1 METTR
6 KRILAGIG
14 TVLLL
19 LFGCLL
25 FFLFGDQRTL
35 KIGIFYGSNWEV
47 PGTMHYDILDHAIKK
62 YEKENPGVSVE
73 YEEGIPSEEYSEW
86 LAGSILKGEEPDVFI
101 ILDED
106 FRTLAKTGVLEPL
119 DYLMQV
125 DADRAVPEEEGT
137 EDAAAEK
144 DAGFYDSALRAGIY
158 QERQYALP
166 FECNP
171 TLMFVNKT
179 LLRQEGIDMPDDDWT
194 WDDFYE
200 ICRQVVED
208 TDGDGQI
215 DQFGYYG
222 YTWEHAV
229 YSNGIAPFDADGT
242 DSSLDDERF
251 AEAMRFVRRLNDTCQ
266 NFQVSAND
274 FDLGKVVF
282 RPLTFSD
289 YRTYMP
295 YPWRIKKYSDFEW
308 TCIPMPAGPSGDNT
322 SSMETLLM
330 GISARTTKKKESW
343 EFLKMLTMD
352 EEIQE
357 LIYKDA
363 SGASALKNV
372 TTSPEMME
380 FLNKDT
386 PGGSDIDLSLLDATI
401 EKAVPSQSFRAW
413 QEAEERM
420 DHVLTELTTSDED
433 IRTVLLNLTREI
445 DEITHE

>member
-6 KRILAGIG
+6 KQILAGIG

-19 LFGCLL
+19 LLGCLL
-25 FFLFGDQRTL
+25 FLLFRDQRTL

-62 YEKENPGVSVE
+62 YEKEHPGISVE

-86 LAGSILKGEEPDVFI
+86 LSGRILEGEEPDVFI

-106 FRTLAKTGVLEPL
+106 FRTLAETGVLEPL
-119 DYLMQV
+119 DYLMQM
-125 DADRAVPEEEGT
+125 DT
-137 EDAAAEK
+137 EDKETEGS
-144 DAGFYDSALRAGIY
+144 GFYGSALQAGIY
-158 QERQYALP
+158 KDRQYALP

-179 LLRQEGIDMPDDDWT
+179 LLKQEGIEMPDDDWT

-200 ICRQVVED
+200 ICRRTVKD

-229 YSNGIAPFDADGT
+229 YSNGIAPFNADGT
-242 DSSLDDERF
+242 DSSLDDGRF

-274 FDLGKVVF
+274 FDLGRVVF

-330 GISARTTKKKESW
+330 GMSARTTKKRESW

-386 PGGSDIDLSLLDATI
+386 PGESDIDLSLLDDTI
-401 EKAVPSQSFRAW
+401 EKAVPSQAFRAW

-420 DHVLTELTTSDED
+420 DHVLTELMVSDED
-433 IRTVLLNLTREI
+433 ISTVLLNLTREI
-445 DEITHE
+445 DELIQK

>member
-6 KRILAGIG
+6 KQILAGIG

-19 LFGCLL
+19 LLGCLL
-25 FFLFGDQRTL
+25 FLLFRDQRTL

-62 YEKENPGVSVE
+62 YEKEYPGISVE

-86 LAGSILKGEEPDVFI
+86 LSGRILEGEEPDVFI

-106 FRTLAKTGVLEPL
+106 FRTLAETGVLEPL
-119 DYLMQV
+119 DYLMQM
-125 DADRAVPEEEGT
+125 DT
-137 EDAAAEK
+137 EDKETEGS
-144 DAGFYDSALRAGIY
+144 GFYGSAVQAGIY
-158 QERQYALP
+158 KDRQYALP

-179 LLRQEGIDMPDDDWT
+179 LLKQEGIEMPDDDWT

-200 ICRQVVED
+200 ICRRTVKD

-229 YSNGIAPFDADGT
+229 YSNGIAPFNADGT
-242 DSSLDDERF
+242 DSSLDDGRF

-274 FDLGKVVF
+274 FDLGRVVF

-330 GISARTTKKKESW
+330 GMSARTTKKRESW

-386 PGGSDIDLSLLDATI
+386 PGESDIDLSLLDDTI
-401 EKAVPSQSFRAW
+401 EKAVPSQAFRAW

-420 DHVLTELTTSDED
+420 DHVLTELMVSDED
-433 IRTVLLNLTREI
+433 ISTVLLNLTREI
-445 DEITHE
+445 DELIQK

>member
-6 KRILAGIG
+6 KQILAGIG

-19 LFGCLL
+19 LLGCLL
-25 FFLFGDQRTL
+25 FLLFRDQRTL

-62 YEKENPGVSVE
+62 YEKEYPGISVE

-86 LAGSILKGEEPDVFI
+86 LSGRILEGEEPDVFI

-106 FRTLAKTGVLEPL
+106 FRTLAETGVLEPL
-119 DYLMQV
+119 DYLMQM
-125 DADRAVPEEEGT
+125 DT
-137 EDAAAEK
+137 EDKETEGS
-144 DAGFYDSALRAGIY
+144 GFYGSALQAGIY
-158 QERQYALP
+158 KDRQYALP

-179 LLRQEGIDMPDDDWT
+179 LLKQEGIEMPDNDWT

-200 ICRQVVED
+200 ICRRTVKD

-229 YSNGIAPFDADGT
+229 YSNGIAPFNADGT
-242 DSSLDDERF
+242 DSSLDDGRF

-274 FDLGKVVF
+274 FDLGRVVF

-330 GISARTTKKKESW
+330 GMSARTTKKRESW

-386 PGGSDIDLSLLDATI
+386 PGESDIDLSLLDDTI
-401 EKAVPSQSFRAW
+401 EKAVPSQAFRAW

-420 DHVLTELTTSDED
+420 DHVLTELMVSDED
-433 IRTVLLNLTREI
+433 ISTVLLNLTREI
-445 DEITHE
+445 DELIQK

>member
-6 KRILAGIG
+6 KQILAGIG

-19 LFGCLL
+19 LLGCLL
-25 FFLFGDQRTL
+25 FLLFRDQRTL

-62 YEKENPGVSVE
+62 YEKEYPGISVE

-86 LAGSILKGEEPDVFI
+86 LSGRILEGEEPDVFI

-106 FRTLAKTGVLEPL
+106 FRTLAETGVLEPL
-119 DYLMQV
+119 DYLMQM
-125 DADRAVPEEEGT
+125 DT
-137 EDAAAEK
+137 EDKETEGS
-144 DAGFYDSALRAGIY
+144 GFYGSALQAGIY
-158 QERQYALP
+158 KDRQYALP

-179 LLRQEGIDMPDDDWT
+179 LLKQEGIEMPDDDWT

-200 ICRQVVED
+200 ICRRTVKD

-229 YSNGIAPFDADGT
+229 YSNGIAPFNADGT
-242 DSSLDDERF
+242 DSSLDDGRF

-274 FDLGKVVF
+274 FDLGRVVF
-282 RPLTFSD
+282 LPLTFSD

-308 TCIPMPAGPSGDNT
+308 ICIPMPAGPSGDNT

-330 GISARTTKKKESW
+330 GMSARTTKKRESW

-386 PGGSDIDLSLLDATI
+386 PGESDIDLSLLDDTI
-401 EKAVPSQSFRAW
+401 EKAVPSQAFRAW

-420 DHVLTELTTSDED
+420 DHVLTELMVSDED
-433 IRTVLLNLTREI
+433 ISTVLLNLTREI
-445 DEITHE
+445 DELIQK

>member
-6 KRILAGIG
+6 KQILAGIG

-19 LFGCLL
+19 LLGCLL
-25 FFLFGDQRTL
+25 FLLFRDQRTL

-62 YEKENPGVSVE
+62 YEKEYPGISVE

-86 LAGSILKGEEPDVFI
+86 LSGRILEGEEPDVFI

-106 FRTLAKTGVLEPL
+106 FRTLAETGVLEPL
-119 DYLMQV
+119 DYLMQM
-125 DADRAVPEEEGT
+125 DT
-137 EDAAAEK
+137 EDKETEGS
-144 DAGFYDSALRAGIY
+144 GFYGSALQAGIY
-158 QERQYALP
+158 KDRQYALP

-179 LLRQEGIDMPDDDWT
+179 LLKQEGIEMPDDDWT

-200 ICRQVVED
+200 ICRRTVKD

-229 YSNGIAPFDADGT
+229 YSNGIAPFNADGT
-242 DSSLDDERF
+242 DSSLDDGRF

-274 FDLGKVVF
+274 FDLGRVVF

-330 GISARTTKKKESW
+330 GMSARTTKKRESW

-386 PGGSDIDLSLLDATI
+386 PGESDIDLSLLDDTI
-401 EKAVPSQSFRAW
+401 EKAVPSQAFRAW

-420 DHVLTELTTSDED
+420 DHVLTELMVSDED
-433 IRTVLLNLTREI
+433 ISTVLLNLTREI
-445 DEITHE
+445 DELIQK